1 MILNNLK
8 KDVILSV
15 KNLGISFKNGKEKKI
30 VLDDINLDVGEG
42 EIVSIIGPSGCGK
55 STLLSAIGGINSNF
69 DGDILFKDE
78 KVSSPSSDR
87 GYIFQRPALFDW
99 MTVEDNISAI
109 GGINS
114 NFDGDI
120 LFKDE
125 KVSSPSS
132 DRGYIFQRPALF
144 DWMTVEDNIGYG
156 LKLKKFTK
164 EEISSKVDEFVKE
177 IGLDGY
183 KKYHPKHLSGGMQ
196 QRVALA
202 RVLIMKPDML
212 LMDEPFS
219 ALDYQTRIEMQNLTL
234 KLWELY
240 KPSIIFITHDIE
252 EAILMADRVIV
263 LSKNPGRIVE
273 TIDIDFERPR
283 NIDILSNVKFMEIKK
298 ELLKKLIL

>member
-1 MILNNLK
+1 M
-8 KDVILSV
+8 
-15 KNLGISFKNGKEKKI
+15 
-30 VLDDINLDVGEG
+30 
-42 EIVSIIGPSGCGK
+42 
-55 STLLSAIGGINSNF
+55 
-69 DGDILFKDE
+69 
-78 KVSSPSSDR
+78 
-87 GYIFQRPALFDW
+87 
-99 MTVEDNISAI
+99 
-109 GGINS
+109 
-114 NFDGDI
+114 
-120 LFKDE
+120 
-125 KVSSPSS
+125 SSPSS

-263 LSKNPGRIVE
+263 LSKNPGKIVE

>member
-30 VLDDINLDVGEG
+30 VLDDINLDVIEG

-55 STLLSAIGGINSNF
+55 STLLSAIGGINNSF
-69 DGDILFKDE
+69 DGEILFKEE
-78 KVSSPSSDR
+78 KVSAP
-87 GYIFQRPALFDW
+87 
-99 MTVEDNISAI
+99 
-109 GGINS
+109 
-114 NFDGDI
+114 
-120 LFKDE
+120 K
-125 KVSSPSS
+125 S

-156 LKLKKFTK
+156 LKLKKITK

-183 KKYHPKHLSGGMQ
+183 KKYHPKHLSVGMQ

-202 RVLIMKPDML
+202 RVLVMKPDML

-219 ALDYQTRIEMQNLTL
+219 ALDYQTRIEMQNLTI

-240 KPSIIFITHDIE
+240 KPSIIFVTHDIE

-263 LSKNPGRIVE
+263 LSKNPGKIVE
-273 TIDIDFERPR
+273 AIDIDFERPR
-283 NIDILSNVKFMEIKK
+283 NIEILSNPKFMEIKK

>member
-99 MTVEDNISAI
+99 MTVEDNI
-109 GGINS
+109 
-114 NFDGDI
+114 
-120 LFKDE
+120 
-125 KVSSPSS
+125 
-132 DRGYIFQRPALF
+132 
-144 DWMTVEDNIGYG
+144 GYG

-183 KKYHPKHLSGGMQ
+183 KKYYPKHLSGGMQ

-263 LSKNPGRIVE
+263 LSKNPGKIVE

>member
-30 VLDDINLDVGEG
+30 VLDDINLDVREG

-55 STLLSAIGGINSNF
+55 STLL
-69 DGDILFKDE
+69 
-78 KVSSPSSDR
+78 
-87 GYIFQRPALFDW
+87 
-99 MTVEDNISAI
+99 SAI

-183 KKYHPKHLSGGMQ
+183 KKYYPKHLSGGMQ

-263 LSKNPGRIVE
+263 LSKNPGKIVE

>member
-30 VLDDINLDVGEG
+30 VLDDINLDVREG

-55 STLLSAIGGINSNF
+55 STLLSAIGGINNSF
-69 DGDILFKDE
+69 DGEILFKEE
-78 KVSSPSSDR
+78 KVNAP
-87 GYIFQRPALFDW
+87 
-99 MTVEDNISAI
+99 
-109 GGINS
+109 
-114 NFDGDI
+114 
-120 LFKDE
+120 K
-125 KVSSPSS
+125 S

-183 KKYHPKHLSGGMQ
+183 KKYYPKHLSGGMQ

-240 KPSIIFITHDIE
+240 KPSIIFVTHDIE

-263 LSKNPGRIVE
+263 LSKNPGKIVE

>member
-1 MILNNLK
+1 MNID

-15 KNLGISFKNGKEKKI
+15 KNLGISFKNGKDDKV
-30 VLDDINLDVGEG
+30 VLENINLDVKEG

-69 DGDILFKDE
+69 SGEILFKDE
-78 KVSSPSSDR
+78 EVSAPSSDR

-99 MTVEDNISAI
+99 MN
-109 GGINS
+109 
-114 NFDGDI
+114 
-120 LFKDE
+120 
-125 KVSSPSS
+125 
-132 DRGYIFQRPALF
+132 
-144 DWMTVEDNIGYG
+144 VEDNIGYG
-156 LKLKKFTK
+156 LKLKKFSK
-164 EEISSKVDEFVKE
+164 SEISSKVDEFVNE

-183 KKYHPKHLSGGMQ
+183 KKYYPKHLSGGMQ

-240 KPSIIFITHDIE
+240 NPSIIFVTHDIE
-252 EAILMADRVIV
+252 EAILMADRVVV
-263 LSKNPGRIVE
+263 LSKNPGKIVE
-273 TIDIDFERPR
+273 TIDIEFERPR
-283 NIDILSNVKFMEIKK
+283 SIDILSDVKFMEIKK

>member
-30 VLDDINLDVGEG
+30 VLDDINLDVREG

-55 STLLSAIGGINSNF
+55 STLLSAIGGINNSF
-69 DGDILFKDE
+69 DGEILFKEE
-78 KVSSPSSDR
+78 KVSTP
-87 GYIFQRPALFDW
+87 
-99 MTVEDNISAI
+99 
-109 GGINS
+109 
-114 NFDGDI
+114 
-120 LFKDE
+120 K
-125 KVSSPSS
+125 S

-156 LKLKKFTK
+156 LKLKKITK

-183 KKYHPKHLSGGMQ
+183 KKYHSKHLSGGMQ

-202 RVLIMKPDML
+202 RILIMKPDML

-234 KLWELY
+234 KLCELY
-240 KPSIIFITHDIE
+240 KPSIIFVTHDIE

-263 LSKNPGRIVE
+263 LSKNPGKIVE
-273 TIDIDFERPR
+273 AIDIDFERPR
-283 NIDILSNVKFMEIKK
+283 NIEILSNPKFMEIKK

>member
-1 MILNNLK
+1 MILMNIDKN
-8 KDVILSV
+8 VILSI
-15 KNLGISFKNGKEKKI
+15 KDLGISFKNGKESKI
-30 VLDDINLDVGEG
+30 VLDDINLDVKEG

-69 DGDILFKDE
+69 SGDILFKGE

-99 MTVEDNISAI
+99 MN
-109 GGINS
+109 
-114 NFDGDI
+114 
-120 LFKDE
+120 
-125 KVSSPSS
+125 
-132 DRGYIFQRPALF
+132 
-144 DWMTVEDNIGYG
+144 VEDNIGYG
-156 LKLKKFTK
+156 LKLKKFSK
-164 EEISSKVDEFVKE
+164 PEISSKVDEFVNE

-183 KKYHPKHLSGGMQ
+183 KKYYPKHLSGGMQ

-240 KPSIIFITHDIE
+240 KPSIIFVTHDIE
-252 EAILMADRVIV
+252 EAILMADRVVV

-283 NIDILSNVKFMEIKK
+283 NIDILSDVKFMEIKK